1 MASRK
6 RYRYT
11 FEVVFATEDEKASF
25 SERVERVRRKLEG
38 NEGRG
43 KWNNLQLL
51 SRLLEMA
58 EASSETGVASQ
69 TQASR
74 AERLMNKGSGTILDI
89 EGK

>member
-25 SERVERVRRKLEG
+25 SERVERVRRNLEG
-38 NEGRG
+38 NEGGG

-51 SRLLEMA
+51 SRLLGMA
-58 EASSETGVASQ
+58 EASGEPGVA
-69 TQASR
+69 APESR
-74 AERLMNKGSGTILDI
+74 AERLMNRGSGTILDI
-89 EGK
+89 QGK